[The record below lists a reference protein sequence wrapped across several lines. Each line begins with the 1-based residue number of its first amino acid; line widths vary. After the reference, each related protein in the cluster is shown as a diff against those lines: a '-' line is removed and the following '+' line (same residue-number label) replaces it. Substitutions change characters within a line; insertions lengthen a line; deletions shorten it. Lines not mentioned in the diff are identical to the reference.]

1 MRCVKKHGVSEI
13 QHIPLT
19 NLVIVV
25 HASDPESRSA
35 ELYRVPAGR
44 GH

>member
-19 NLVIVV
+19 NLV
-25 HASDPESRSA
+25 
-35 ELYRVPAGR
+35 RVPASYALWDQAFPSWLATR
-44 GH
+44 